1 MLVKLERQ
9 RGKGESVEPDTTEGE
24 GSADAIRFVGDVCAR
39 AATVGEEGDEDVV
52 ADGAGSVA
60 GGFLSLATSLSDRLS
75 VWMLVGSSAQVNL
88 VIRAVG
94 PHLFL

>member
-52 ADGAGSVA
+52 ADGAGSTA
-60 GGFLSLATSLSDRLS
+60 GGF
-75 VWMLVGSSAQVNL
+75 
-88 VIRAVG
+88 
-94 PHLFL
+94 P